1 MVMFNSYV
9 SLPEGMPS
17 DSKGRIWYSRS
28 LLGYTGRFWRLY
40 RDFSYHGLI
49 WFPGIF
55 VRLMN
60 LGSGIAVRFYE
71 PRSWYFGFFSLCFY
85 LRLCFRPR
93 FLACANTKKSANIKQ
108 PERKPKPQPEPKKAA
123 HI

>member
-1 MVMFNSYV
+1 MAMFNSYV

-71 PRSWYFGFFSLCFY
+71 PRSWYFVFFFSLLLFEAVFQNPLLG
-85 LRLCFRPR
+85 LRKY
-93 FLACANTKKSANIKQ
+93 KKKC
-108 PERKPKPQPEPKKAA
+108 
-123 HI
+123 